1 MPRSPQTF
9 RSFRDARTIGVFAVG
24 LFLTLVIAACET
36 ANGTGT
42 SNATAKSLPLGRGDL
57 AETRTTS
64 AISPGLSH
72 HTIRRFSISGSSELW
87 VLRSLPLRSASESST
102 AKACLANNA
111 ETVHKADAYAYPGRP
126 ELTYDVLQTREF
138 PSLEAVR
145 GSTAYANLK
154 TCGFK
159 PQDLRFTPHG
169 DSGPWEINVL
179 EIDPAKFSGR
189 LSIDLAGG
197 AVAGLAP
204 VSEIAERAGARAAVN
219 GSFFVMH
226 ETDGI
231 VGDVAG
237 LSVLDG
243 RVYSE
248 PLNGRAALV
257 ITNSP
262 KLSASIEDAAAQI
275 ALVLKDGTRIPVDGI
290 NRMPGRSRNCGND
303 GDHPTS
309 MALHDV
315 TCFDDGEIIVLDEKA
330 GFELG
335 PSFSFRAFVN
345 HVGLVLDHEPADGI
359 PNDGYLVIATGDR
372 AEELAQV
379 LKPGEIVEI
388 ETAFGEGKS
397 DVFALNGAPL
407 LLKGGASIDRAHLEG
422 WPLDELTPATLA
434 DEMHQW
440 FSLRAPRTAV
450 GVRKD
455 GHILFVT
462 IDGRRGDVS
471 VGATIDELR
480 GVMRALGAVDAL
492 NLDGGGST
500 TLVVDG
506 EIKNTPSDQTG
517 PRPVAD
523 AVLFFDRAN

>member
-1 MPRSPQTF
+1 MLQSPQMF
-9 RSFRDARTIGVFAVG
+9 RRVRAARAVG
-24 LFLTLVIAACET
+24 IYALGLALILPIAACET
-36 ANGTGT
+36 ATGAGA
-42 SNATAKSLPLGRGDL
+42 SDAMAKTLPLGRGDL
-57 AETRTTS
+57 AETRITS

-72 HTIRRFSISGSSELW
+72 LTIRRFPVAATSELW
-87 VLRSLPLRSASESST
+87 VLRSPPLRSASESST

-111 ETVHKADAYAYPGRP
+111 ETVHKADVFAYPGRP
-126 ELTYDVLQTREF
+126 HLTYEILHTREF
-138 PSLEAVR
+138 PSLEAAR
-145 GSTAYANLK
+145 GAAAFANLK
-154 TCGFK
+154 ACGFK
-159 PQDLRFTPHG
+159 PQDLRITPRS
-169 DSGPWEINVL
+169 DNGPWEINVL
-179 EIDPAKFSGR
+179 EIDPAEFSGR

-197 AVAGLAP
+197 SVAGLAP
-204 VSEIAERAGARAAVN
+204 VSAIAERAGARAAIN

-226 ETDGI
+226 EADGI

-237 LSVLDG
+237 LSVLEG

-257 ITNSP
+257 IANNP
-262 KLSASIEDAAAQI
+262 KLSVSIEDAAAQVD
-275 ALVLKDGTRIPVDGI
+275 LVLKNGTRIPVDGI
-290 NRMPGRSRNCGND
+290 NRTPGRSRNCGND

-315 TCFDDGEIIVLDEKA
+315 TCLDDGEIIILDEKA

-335 PSFSFRAFVN
+335 PSLSFRAFVD
-345 HVGLVLDHEPADGI
+345 HAGLVLDHEPPDGL
-359 PNDGYLVIATGDR
+359 PENGYLVIATGDR
-372 AEELAQV
+372 TEELAQA
-379 LKPGEIVEI
+379 LQPGEFVEI
-388 ETAFGEGKS
+388 ETAFEEGDR

-407 LLKGGASIDRAHLEG
+407 LLQGGASIDRAHLEG
-422 WPLDELTPATLA
+422 WPLDELTPAALA

-440 FSLRAPRTAV
+440 FNLRAPRTAV
-450 GVRKD
+450 GIRKD

-480 GVMRALGAVDAL
+480 EVMRAMGAVDAL

-506 EIKNTPSDQTG
+506 EIKNTPSDKTG

>member
-1 MPRSPQTF
+1 MPQSPQTF
-9 RSFRDARTIGVFAVG
+9 RSFRDLRTIGVCAVG
-24 LFLTLVIAACET
+24 LLLTLVIAACVTE
-36 ANGTGT
+36 NGTGT
-42 SNATAKSLPLGRGDL
+42 SDAMAKSLPLGREDL
-57 AETRTTS
+57 AETRMTS
-64 AISPGLSH
+64 PIAPGLSH
-72 HTIRRFSISGSSELW
+72 HSIRRFSNSGTRELW
-87 VLRSLPLRSASESST
+87 VLRSPPLRSASESSA
-102 AKACLANNA
+102 AKACLANTA
-111 ETVHKADAYAYPGRP
+111 ETVHKAEAYVYPGRP
-126 ELTYDVLQTREF
+126 ELTYDILQTSEF
-138 PSLEAVR
+138 PSIEAIR
-145 GSTAYANLK
+145 ASTAYANLK

-159 PQDLRFTPHG
+159 PQDLRITPHG

-179 EIDPAKFSGR
+179 EIDPEKFTGR

-204 VSEIAERAGARAAVN
+204 VSAIAERAGARAAVN

-226 ETDGI
+226 KADGI

-237 LSVLDG
+237 LSVLEG

-257 ITNSP
+257 ISNSP
-262 KLSASIEDAAAQI
+262 KLSVSIEDPAAQV
-275 ALVLKDGTRIPVDGI
+275 ALVLKDGTRLPVDGI
-290 NRMPGRSRNCGND
+290 NRTPGRSRNCGND

-330 GFELG
+330 GFEPG
-335 PSFSFRAFVN
+335 PSLSFRAYVSN
-345 HVGLVLDHEPADGI
+345 VGLVLDHEPADGI
-359 PNDGYLVIATGDR
+359 PDDGYLIIATGDR
-372 AEELAQV
+372 AEELAQI
-379 LKPGEIVEI
+379 LKPGEFVEI
-388 ETAFGEGKS
+388 ETAFGEGKN

-407 LLKGGASIDRAHLEG
+407 LLQGGASIDRAHLEG
-422 WPLDELTPATLA
+422 WPLDELTPAALA

-440 FSLRAPRTAV
+440 FNLRAPRTAV

-462 IDGRRGDVS
+462 IDGRRSDVS

-480 GVMRALGAVDAL
+480 EVMRALGAVDAL